1 MAVIVFPVG
10 NITIRGVIVYT
21 IAGSFA
27 ANIWLTNDRIAPM
40 SSIAGTANL

>member
-10 NITIRGVIVYT
+10 NVTIRGVIVYT

-27 ANIWLTNDRIAPM
+27 ANLQLTNDWIAPM
-40 SSIAGTANL
+40 SSIAGTANP

>member
-10 NITIRGVIVYT
+10 SVTIRGVMVYT
-21 IAGSFA
+21 IAGSFV
-27 ANIWLTNDRIAPM
+27 ANLWLMNDHVAPM